1 MKGKLKIVHCFLL
14 SSILLAGVKV
24 QAQQAATLVQAGKF
38 IASEKIQ
45 NGFGI
50 QTTDAYIS
58 VISYGPSII
67 RIRFLKDKDAANKRN
82 SFAVIALPENNLNLK
97 EESDEQLILE
107 TDSLLVAVNKNP
119 VRIDFLNKRTGQLL
133 SGDDETLGMAWNGT
147 EVISY
152 RKMFNDEKFLGL
164 GQKTGDLN
172 HRSTTLV
179 NLNNDAYGFTA
190 GTQPM
195 YSTMPFFMGIHDKNI
210 YGIYFDNSYV
220 STFDFNLGGED
231 HQYYSFSAKGG
242 EMDYYFFGASSMAG
256 IISDYTHITGRM
268 TMPPLYGLGYIQS
281 RYSYMSEGA
290 VLDVMKRMRE
300 NNIPCDLIF
309 CDIDYMDSFKVFTW
323 DKTRFP
329 HPKQMVESLK
339 SMGAHLYV
347 ILDPALKI
355 QKGYPLYEEG
365 IKDRRFI
372 RYPDG
377 KPFAGS
383 VWAGPSHFT
392 DFLKPATR
400 EWWKEHLKVYTND
413 GITGFLNDMNE
424 PAIFRKNAPGAL
436 LMGDENNPVTF
447 KEGRNVYGF
456 QMARATYEGVKQ
468 LTGLRPFNI
477 SRSAF
482 SGIQRYAAMWTGDN
496 QSNDMHMFMDTRMS
510 LSLSLTGL
518 SYVGMNIGGFT
529 GNPTPALMVRWM
541 QLGVYM
547 PLFINHTVGSNP
559 HEPYAFDEPVRSELR
574 SSIRY
579 RYSLLPYL
587 YAAFYHSVSAGVP
600 ILKALPY
607 SYTFDTL
614 VYKKEYQHE
623 FICGD
628 DILVVP
634 AASTAD
640 SVKMYLPR
648 GMWYRMSTGTALLG
662 PCEITVASPDNDL
675 PVFIKSGAII
685 PMQTP
690 VQFVSQPSDGILQIH
705 LWYGNEKN
713 SFTYY
718 EDNGTDFS
726 YEKGVFYKR
735 VINWDPTSDLLVLVE
750 KQGSFSTRFSQV
762 KLVLHQFSGKLKNIK
777 VNGKRIPLLS
787 GKDGPE
793 ALFAN
798 SDKSLSI
805 AINGK

>member
-1 MKGKLKIVHCFLL
+1 MKGKSRIILSLIFLSAL
-14 SSILLAGVKV
+14 VPGISVK
-24 QAQQAATLVQAGKF
+24 AQEADGLVQAGAF
-38 IASEKIQ
+38 VSSEKIP

-50 QTTDAYIS
+50 QTSNAYIS
-58 VISYGPSII
+58 ITAYSPAII
-67 RIRFLKDKDAANKRN
+67 RVRFLKSRDAAIKRH
-82 SFAVIALPENNLNLK
+82 SFAVIALPENNLSLK
-97 EESDEQLILE
+97 SASADHLILE
-107 TDSLLVAVNKNP
+107 TDSLLVDVHKDP

-133 SGDDETLGMAWNGT
+133 SGDDETLGMAWNGS

-152 RKMFNDEKFLGL
+152 RKMFSDEKFLGL

-179 NLNNDAYGFTA
+179 NLNNDAYGFKP

-195 YSTMPFFMGIHDKNI
+195 YSTMPFFMGIHDRQV
-210 YGIYFDNSYV
+210 YGIYFDNTYV
-220 STFDFNLGGED
+220 STFDFNLGGEE
-231 HQYYSFSAKGG
+231 HQYYAFSAEGG
-242 EMDYYFFGASSMAG
+242 EMDYYFFGAPSMAG

-281 RYSYMSEGA
+281 RYSYMSEA
-290 VLDVMKRMRE
+290 EVLNVMKTMRK
-300 NNIPCDLIF
+300 NSIPCDLIF

-329 HPKQMVESLK
+329 HPDQMVDSLK

-355 QKGYPLYEEG
+355 QKGYSLYEEG
-365 IKDRRFI
+365 IRDHRFI
-372 RYPDG
+372 RYPNG
-377 KPFAGS
+377 KPFTGS
-383 VWAGPSHFT
+383 VWAGPSHYT
-392 DFLKPATR
+392 DFLKPAVR
-400 EWWKEHLKVYTND
+400 QWWKENLKVYTRD

-424 PAIFRKNAPGAL
+424 PAIFRKNIPGAL

-456 QMARATYEGVKQ
+456 QMARATYEGVKE

-482 SGIQRYAAMWTGDN
+482 SGIQRYASMWTGDN
-496 QSNDMHMFMDTRMS
+496 EANDMHMFMDTRMS

-518 SYVGMNIGGFT
+518 SYVGMNIGGFV
-529 GNPTPALMVRWM
+529 GNPTPALMARWM

-559 HEPYAFDEPVRSELR
+559 HEPYAFGEPVRSELR
-574 SSIRY
+574 SAIRY
-579 RYSLLPYL
+579 RYALLPYL
-587 YAAFYHSVSAGVP
+587 YSAFYQSATAGIP

-607 SYTFDTL
+607 GYTFDTL
-614 VYKKEYQHE
+614 VYNKEYQHE

-628 DILVVP
+628 EILVVP
-634 AASTAD
+634 ALSTAD

-648 GMWYRMSTGTALLG
+648 GLWYRLSTGIALQG
-662 PCEITVASPDNDL
+662 PREITVAAPDNDL
-675 PVFIKSGAII
+675 PVFIKSGSII

-690 VQFVSQPSDGILQIH
+690 VQFVSQPSDGILQIQ
-705 LWYGNEKN
+705 LWYGDEKN
-713 SFTYY
+713 SFIYY

-726 YEKGVFYKR
+726 YEKGSFYKR
-735 VINWDPTSDLLVLVE
+735 VMNWDPASGLLLLNE
-750 KQGSFSTRFSQV
+750 KQGSFPSRFSQV
-762 KLVLHQFSGKLKNIK
+762 KLVLHQFPAKLKSIR
-777 VNGKRIPLLS
+777 VNGKRISLTS
-787 GKDGPE
+787 GKEGTE
-793 ALFAN
+793 VLFAN
-798 SDKSLSI
+798 SDKSISI
-805 AINGK
+805 SLNEK